1 MIVFYILLRGA
12 VKNRGRRKH
21 KPERL
26 VHQRT
31 LKNADFQ
38 VPKTSQIKP
47 MIFWRSLLI
56 ERCHVCVNLPT
67 VRN

>member
-38 VPKTSQIKP
+38 FLTVGRLTQT
-47 MIFWRSLLI
+47 WHRSINRLRQKI
-56 ERCHVCVNLPT
+56 IGFI
-67 VRN
+67 